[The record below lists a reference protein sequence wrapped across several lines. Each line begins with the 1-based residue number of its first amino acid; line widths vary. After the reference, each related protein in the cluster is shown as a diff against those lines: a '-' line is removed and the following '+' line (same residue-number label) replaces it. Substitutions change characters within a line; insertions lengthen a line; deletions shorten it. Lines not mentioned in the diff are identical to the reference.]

1 MYENFTL
8 IKKTKSEMNVINV
21 LMFKGECMK
30 IFTLTRK
37 KESETNVRKAQ
48 AHQEEGM

>member
-1 MYENFTL
+1 MYESLWL
-8 IKKTKSEMNVINV
+8 IRMTDSEVNVINV